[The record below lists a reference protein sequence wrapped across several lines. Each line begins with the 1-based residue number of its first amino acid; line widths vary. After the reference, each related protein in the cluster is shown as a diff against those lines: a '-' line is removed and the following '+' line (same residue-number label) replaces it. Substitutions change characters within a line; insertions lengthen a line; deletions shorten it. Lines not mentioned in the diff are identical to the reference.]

1 MNLNNQDG
9 NWSFHSIAVCT
20 LHKMF
25 DTWKLREIFL
35 DGALMMN
42 VMEKNFGKFKQKQ
55 KENLKQLK
63 Y

>member
-1 MNLNNQDG
+1 
-9 NWSFHSIAVCT
+9 
-20 LHKMF
+20 MF

-42 VMEKNFGKFKQKQ
+42 VMENFFGKFKQKQ